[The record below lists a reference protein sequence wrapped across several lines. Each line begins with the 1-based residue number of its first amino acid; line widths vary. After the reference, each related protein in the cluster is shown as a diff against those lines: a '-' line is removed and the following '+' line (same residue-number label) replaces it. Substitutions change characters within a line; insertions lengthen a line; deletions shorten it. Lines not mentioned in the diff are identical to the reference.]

1 VHDENP
7 FNLPPGYTLDL
18 ASDPGVIV
26 LRREGE
32 AVVARFTQNV
42 DPQEI
47 RRAAEES
54 RAENGRGALIH
65 RIS

>member
-1 VHDENP
+1 MHDENP
-7 FNLPPGYTLDL
+7 FDLPSGYTLDL

-32 AVVARFTQNV
+32 AMVARYTQNV

-47 RRAAEES
+47 RRAAEED